1 MIPVVIGSV
10 TEFSGKSLIWLGVG
24 LRFKEDGF
32 RMGFFKPLG
41 ALPTRVEGVLVDEDA
56 VFLKRAIAIEEPL
69 DSICPVVITEEVL
82 SGLLREAASTTG
94 GPPAKK
100 PLVRQKVMETFRRLS
115 RDKDILLVHALGG
128 LDSGTT
134 VGLSMAD
141 FVVETGG
148 RVVLVDKFEDP
159 IETLDAF
166 LHAREVLEEKLLGV
180 IFNLI
185 PPAKVRHIKEV
196 VVPYLKSKGID
207 TLGAIPKDP
216 LIGAVPIRELV
227 KVLEGEVLCGEE
239 SALGGEELVEHI
251 MVGAMNV
258 ESALKYFRRV
268 ANKAVITGG
277 DRSDI
282 QLAALETPTRCLILT
297 GGFYPSE
304 SILSRAREN
313 RIPVII
319 VKVDTATAV
328 ETCDSLSSHL
338 QRWSEA
344 KLPRIREV
352 VNREIDF
359 PLFYE
364 KLGLGRRG

>member
-10 TEFSGKSLIWLGVG
+10 TEFSGKSLIWLGMG
-24 LRFKEDGF
+24 LKFGEDGF
-32 RMGFFKPLG
+32 RVGFFKPLG
-41 ALPTRVEGVLVDEDA
+41 ALPARVEGALVDEDA
-56 VFLKRAIAIEEPL
+56 VFLKRAIAMAEPL

-82 SGLLREAASTTG
+82 NGLLREKESW
-94 GPPAKK
+94 
-100 PLVRQKVMETFRRLS
+100 VRRKVMESFQRLS
-115 RDKDILLVHALGG
+115 KDKDILLIHALGG

-134 VGLSMAD
+134 VGLSMVD
-141 FVVETGG
+141 FVTETRG
-148 RVVLVDKFEDP
+148 RVVLVDKFGDP

-166 LHAREVLEEKLLGV
+166 LHAREVLQDKFLGV

-185 PPAKVRHIKEV
+185 PPAKVKHLKEV

-207 TLGAIPKDP
+207 TMGVIPKDP

-227 KVLEGEVLCGEE
+227 KVLEGEILYGEE
-239 SALGGEELVEHI
+239 RLEELVEHI

-282 QLAALETPTRCLILT
+282 QLAALETPTSCLILT

-304 SILSRAREN
+304 SILSRARES
-313 RIPVII
+313 RIPVIV
-319 VKVDTATAV
+319 VKVDTAMAV

-352 VNREIDF
+352 VTREINF
-359 PLFYE
+359 SLVYE
-364 KLGLGRRG
+364 KLGLKSRQ

>member
-100 PLVRQKVMETFRRLS
+100 SLVRQKVMENFQRLS

-134 VGLSMAD
+134 VGLSMVD
-141 FVVETGG
+141 FVVETKG

-166 LHAREVLEEKLLGV
+166 LHAREVLEDKLLGV
-180 IFNLI
+180 VFNLI

-196 VVPYLKSKGID
+196 VSPYLKSKGID
-207 TLGAIPKDP
+207 TLGVIPKDP

-227 KVLEGEVLCGEE
+227 KVLEGEVLYGEE

-344 KLPRIREV
+344 KLPKIREV
-352 VNREIDF
+352 VDREIDF
-359 PLFYE
+359 PLLYE
-364 KLGLGRRG
+364 KLELKKK

>member
-10 TEFSGKSLIWLGVG
+10 TEYSGKSLIWLGVG
-24 LRFKEDGF
+24 LRLREDGF
-32 RMGFFKPLG
+32 KVGFFKPIG

-56 VFLKRAIAIEEPL
+56 VFLRKAIAIEEPMG
-69 DSICPVVITEEVL
+69 SVCPVVITEEVL
-82 SGLLREAASTTG
+82 NGLLKGEVSW
-94 GPPAKK
+94 
-100 PLVRQKVMETFRRLS
+100 VRPKVMEHFHRLS
-115 RDKDILLVHALGG
+115 KDKDVFLVHALGG

-134 VGLSMAD
+134 AGLSMVD
-141 FVVETGG
+141 FVKETRG
-148 RVVLVDKFEDP
+148 RVILVDKFEDP
-159 IETLDAF
+159 IETLDAL
-166 LHAREVLEEKLLGV
+166 LHAREVLKDRFLGV
-180 IFNLI
+180 IFNLAI
-185 PPAKVRHIKEV
+185 PARVKYIKEV
-196 VVPYLKSKGID
+196 VMPYLKSRGID
-207 TLGAIPKDP
+207 TLGVIPKDP

-227 KVLEGEVLCGEE
+227 KVLEGELLYGEE
-239 SALGGEELVEHI
+239 RLEELVEHI

-304 SILSRAREN
+304 LILSRAKEA

-319 VKVDTATAV
+319 VKFDTATAV
-328 ETCDSLSSHL
+328 EQCECLSSHL

-352 VNREIDF
+352 ITREINF
-359 PLFYE
+359 SILYE
-364 KLGLGRRG
+364 KLGLRPRIRQ